1 MKNVFLPLLCVLLFG
16 SLTQAQDLPVMIA
29 GTTGKFF
36 VNHAVVP
43 KENWYSVGR
52 LFNISPREIAPFN
65 NLSIDKPLDIGQSL
79 KIPLTAGNFSQKDD
93 KAADETLIPV
103 YHQVQEKEWMFRL
116 SAIYNDVSVA
126 NLEKWNKIKRDE
138 VKPGMTLIVGYLR
151 VKTSVSP
158 LAAAA
163 PQKPAQAMAATKQ
176 ELPPIPPAKNN
187 SVPVPDAT
195 VTKNNAAAPLPPVPA
210 ADNTATPQ
218 RVNTYATDHS
228 TGGFFSSEFAG
239 TGKSVSGVA
248 ATFKSTSGWNDGKYY
263 ALMNSVP
270 VGAIIKISAGA
281 NGKLIY
287 AKVLGQLPD
296 MKESTGL
303 LIRISNAATAELGL
317 GEGKFP
323 VSVLY

>member
-1 MKNVFLPLLCVLLFG
+1 MKNVFLLLLCVLLCG
-16 SLTQAQDLPVMIA
+16 SFIRAQDLPVMIA

-36 VNHAVVP
+36 VSHTVVA

-65 NLSIDKPLDIGQSL
+65 NLSIDKPLDIGQAL
-79 KIPLTAGNFSQKDD
+79 KIPLTPGNFSQKEE
-93 KAADETLIPV
+93 KATDETLLPV

-151 VKTSVSP
+151 VKTALSP
-158 LAAAA
+158 LAGAA
-163 PQKPAQAMAATKQ
+163 PQKPVAVPSVTKQ
-176 ELPPIPPAKNN
+176 ELPPIPPAKTKD
-187 SVPVPDAT
+187 VPVPDAT
-195 VTKNNAAAPLPPVPA
+195 VIKTNAAAPLPPVVTNDNAGGPA
-210 ADNTATPQ
+210 
-218 RVNTYATDHS
+218 RVNTYAADHS
-228 TGGFFSSEFAG
+228 TGGFFSADYAG

-270 VGAIIKISAGA
+270 VGAIIKISTGT
-281 NGKLIY
+281 NGKPIY

-323 VSVLY
+323 VSVVY